1 MNILHLE
8 TKNKRLLKNSLR
20 VQSSETALKNYIRWY
35 QWKKKSSE
43 TPLSQKKKKKQD
55 LRITKSSACK
65 NIKKNRKNKNKTK
78 NAGTKHIDPD
88 TGLIYFKYDFGYE
101 FGIVLPGEGKRTVSS
116 TNRTI
121 QGQRRASDIEVP
133 IVHEFTTRKENGYA
147 KRSSSTASSARPSK
161 SAEKFAT
168 SKTVKWEPTSESEFS
183 ETEDVRN
190 ARKRHQD
197 GVNAMGAPPSLVIPC
212 SSPSPSRWDHT
223 TPSPLSLSPSLPSL
237 SPRYSSATGPPSN
250 VDSAGIRPASATII
264 DQCGCYH
271 RNLFSLCSSFS
282 CFFAS
287 LDPGIFFSFFFSI
300 VTLPLHEFGY
310 LKFDGVCFT
319 RRFD

>member
-1 MNILHLE
+1 M
-8 TKNKRLLKNSLR
+8 
-20 VQSSETALKNYIRWY
+20 
-35 QWKKKSSE
+35 
-43 TPLSQKKKKKQD
+43 
-55 LRITKSSACK
+55 
-65 NIKKNRKNKNKTK
+65 
-78 NAGTKHIDPD
+78 
-88 TGLIYFKYDFGYE
+88 
-101 FGIVLPGEGKRTVSS
+101 LPGEGKRTVSS

-282 CFFAS
+282 SFVSLLLLILAFF
-287 LDPGIFFSFFFSI
+287 FFFFFFSI